1 MQGLSAC
8 NARSDSYH
16 IGRGRDRAY
25 SKPHRRGAA
34 MIDLANKGIQCL
46 LYALLDEISDTAR
59 ATNRGR
65 MSARLLGRAL
75 ALRIGLPVW
84 ECQRV
89 AKAWKRRRHP
99 VGGRTTRTSRETTTA
114 PHCTE
119 QAEMQ

>member
-1 MQGLSAC
+1 
-8 NARSDSYH
+8 
-16 IGRGRDRAY
+16 
-25 SKPHRRGAA
+25 
-34 MIDLANKGIQCL
+34 MIDLTNKGIRCL

-89 AKAWKRRRHP
+89 AKAWKRQRHP
-99 VGGRTTRTSRETTTA
+99 VGGARRPWPRLEDFGRSSRPWTTGQGASR
-114 PHCTE
+114 
-119 QAEMQ
+119 